1 MPNRPILEFDMLI
14 EMKAYMLE
22 MIEEHKNE
30 INGLVLIQRQFKK
43 MGKISQK
50 EDIKA
55 RIKKL
60 TSLQNKEHNFILFL
74 EDYLKVY
81 KK

>member
-1 MPNRPILEFDMLI
+1 MTAPILEFDMLV
-14 EMKAYMLE
+14 EMKTYMLE

-43 MGKISQK
+43 LGKISQK

-60 TSLQNKEHNFILFL
+60 TGLQNKEHNFILFL

>member
-1 MPNRPILEFDMLI
+1 MLI
-14 EMKAYMLE
+14 EFKNYLIE
-22 MIEEHKNE
+22 MIKEHKNE

-43 MGKISQK
+43 LGKISQK

-60 TSLQNKEHNFILFL
+60 TGLQNKEHNFILFL

>member
-14 EMKAYMLE
+14 SMKAYMLE